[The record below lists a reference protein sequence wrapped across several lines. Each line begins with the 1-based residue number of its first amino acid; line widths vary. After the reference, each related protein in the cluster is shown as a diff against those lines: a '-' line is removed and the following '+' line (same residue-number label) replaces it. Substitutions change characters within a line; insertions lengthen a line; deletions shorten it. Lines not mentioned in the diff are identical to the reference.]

1 MQPDEFI
8 PGFMLLAAAFCGWKL
23 TRFVSSRSKV
33 SENARLFCGT
43 GILVITGCLL
53 LFYGYG
59 MAKKYRSAPSFAP
72 DRKHMAQ
79 ITELEFGPGPFNT
92 SVELRSRWQLFPT
105 TVFDSH
111 GDPREIEAMWRSN
124 SELVIRYASGYA
136 SDRDYPLLCMHELKT
151 VKITCE
157 PVEGYTLHAK

>member
-1 MQPDEFI
+1 VQPDEFI

-23 TRFVSSRSKV
+23 TRFVRSRFKV
-33 SENARLFCGT
+33 SENAGFLFGT

-53 LFYGYG
+53 LLYGFG

-72 DRKHMAQ
+72 DRKHVAQ
-79 ITELEFGPGPFNT
+79 ITELDFGPGPFNT
-92 SVELRSRWQLFPT
+92 SVELRSRWQLFPK

-111 GDPREIEAMWRSN
+111 GDPREIAAMWRSN

-136 SDRDYPLLCMHELKT
+136 SDRNYPLLCMHEFKT

-157 PVEGYTLHAK
+157 AVEGYTLHAK

>member
-1 MQPDEFI
+1 
-8 PGFMLLAAAFCGWKL
+8 MLLATAFCGWKL
-23 TRFVSSRSKV
+23 IRFVRSRSKV
-33 SENARLFCGT
+33 FETVGYLFGT
-43 GILVITGCLL
+43 AILVISGCLL
-53 LFYGYG
+53 LLYGFG

-79 ITELEFGPGPFNT
+79 ITELDFGPGPFNT
-92 SVELRSRWQLFPT
+92 SVELRSRWQLFPI

-111 GDPREIEAMWRSN
+111 GDPRETEATWRTN

-136 SDRDYPLLCMHELKT
+136 SDRDYPLSCMHEFKT

-157 PVEGYTLHAK
+157 AVEGYTLHAK